1 MDPLKIYLFV
11 CLMLIFSIEARLE
24 SDWHSDVTDLLCN
37 HPGSRS
43 DKAIKIRDELH
54 STFPDFSFYVSVM
67 NDDVFWS
74 YYTKNS
80 CEKEEWKDT
89 CGYNMFMWHMED
101 SKIEPCS
108 SEDIS
113 TVEDIIRTA
122 DSQGFNSIDVK
133 FDIDRLMKRFGI
145 DFHFIY
151 VDDGKSQSSHASH
164 FSSVGCSVAKRG
176 NHDVFVYLK

>member
-1 MDPLKIYLFV
+1 MKQ
-11 CLMLIFSIEARLE
+11 
-24 SDWHSDVTDLLCN
+24 DWSGVTDLLCN
-37 HPGSRS
+37 HPVSRS
-43 DKAIKIRDELH
+43 DNAIKIRDELH

-122 DSQGFNSIDVK
+122 DSQGFSRSDVL
-133 FDIDRLMKRFGI
+133 FDIESLMKQSGI
-145 DFHFIY
+145 GFHLIS
-151 VDDGKSQSSHASH
+151 VDDGYLQSSHASH
-164 FSSVGCSVAKRG
+164 LTSLGCSVAKNS
-176 NHDVFVYLK
+176 NHDVFVYIK